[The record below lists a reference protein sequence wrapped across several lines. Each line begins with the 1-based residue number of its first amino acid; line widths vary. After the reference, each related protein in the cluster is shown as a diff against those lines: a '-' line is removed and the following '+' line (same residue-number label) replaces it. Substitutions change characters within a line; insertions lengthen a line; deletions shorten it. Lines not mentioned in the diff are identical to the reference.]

1 MRILQLHVDYIEYI
15 PIQKEIDDAEP
26 LVEKFKMR
34 LENIVVIL
42 ISVEKGDENLAIND
56 FLNETKEYLDK
67 IKCNSVLLYP
77 YAHLSSNLENPKKAL
92 NFLIKIENELR
103 ENYKD
108 FNLVVYRAP
117 FGWTK
122 QLEFRVKGH
131 PMAENSKTFNRLLKV
146 ETVSPNEN
154 KISQNLN
161 LDEHEVTISQALSVE
176 NTLKSNWYILT
187 PHGNLTKYEDYKFN
201 KTEKNLENL
210 FKYEILKNRAVEEQ
224 PPHVKL
230 MRKLGIADYEPAS
243 DSGNMSTIQKVDYS
257 NHYWNN

>member
-26 LVEKFKMR
+26 LVEKLKMR

-77 YAHLSSNLENPKKAL
+77 YAHLSSNLENPKMAL

-108 FNLVVYRAP
+108 FNLVVHRAP
-117 FGWTK
+117 FW
-122 QLEFRVKGH
+122 
-131 PMAENSKTFNRLLKV
+131 
-146 ETVSPNEN
+146 
-154 KISQNLN
+154 
-161 LDEHEVTISQALSVE
+161 
-176 NTLKSNWYILT
+176 
-187 PHGNLTKYEDYKFN
+187 
-201 KTEKNLENL
+201 
-210 FKYEILKNRAVEEQ
+210 
-224 PPHVKL
+224 
-230 MRKLGIADYEPAS
+230 
-243 DSGNMSTIQKVDYS
+243 VDKAT
-257 NHYWNN
+257 